1 VNIERKFRFKLWLYE
16 NPVYQFVWVRLFAL
30 IGVAGSICRY
40 IRGTI
45 DRLRM
50 GMTLKQATDR
60 SHRAEIMRI
69 EDMIRQEENEALLA
83 RRRLEKIEAF
93 LFEAR
98 NGNV

>member
-1 VNIERKFRFKLWLYE
+1 LYE

-30 IGVAGSICRY
+30 MGVAGSICRY

-45 DRLRM
+45 DRLKM

-60 SHRAEIMRI
+60 SHRAEITRI

-83 RRRLEKIEAF
+83 RRQMEKIEAF

-98 NGNV
+98 NGNA

>member
-1 VNIERKFRFKLWLYE
+1 VNIEQKFRFKLWLYD
-16 NPVYQFVWVRLFAL
+16 NPVYQFVWVRLFTL

-69 EDMIRQEENEALLA
+69 EDMIRQKENEALLA
-83 RRRLEKIEAF
+83 RRQMEKIKLET
-93 LFEAR
+93 
-98 NGNV
+98 VIV

>member
-1 VNIERKFRFKLWLYE
+1 MNIEQKFRFKLWLYD
-16 NPVYQFVWVRLFAL
+16 NPVYQFVWVRLFTL

-69 EDMIRQEENEALLA
+69 EDMIRQKENEALLA
-83 RRRLEKIEAF
+83 RRQMEKIKLET
-93 LFEAR
+93 
-98 NGNV
+98 VIV

>member
-1 VNIERKFRFKLWLYE
+1 
-16 NPVYQFVWVRLFAL
+16 
-30 IGVAGSICRY
+30 
-40 IRGTI
+40 
-45 DRLRM
+45 M

-83 RRRLEKIEAF
+83 RIRLEKIKAS
-93 LFEAR
+93 LFEVG